1 MRPPCE
7 MVQREFLPYVR
18 ASVASRLREAG
29 MSQNEIARKLNI
41 TQAAVSKYLSHE
53 TTEGQLADHIGAL
66 SEKQSDMI
74 IEGSTPADLM
84 VREICSTCMY
94 LRIGST
100 ICMMHRERVLSL
112 GELSCQICT
121 GLLAGSEAT
130 FTGRAEILGAMQEA
144 LAMLEEAP
152 GIRRLMPQVRLNLVA
167 CDETA
172 NTTSG
177 VAAFPGRITLVEDK
191 VKALTAPQFGA
202 SRHTATLVLWAKSIW
217 PSVRSCI
224 GISGRSEIVE
234 AAERM
239 GTLIIRLR
247 EPTSNPDEISKAA
260 HKAAK
265 LIGADVSTVAVHV
278 PGGVGIEP
286 ILYLFG
292 TSAPSLASTC
302 ISLSGEL

>member
-18 ASVASRLREAG
+18 ASLASRLREAG
-29 MSQNEIARKLNI
+29 MSQNAIARRLNV
-41 TQAAVSKYLSHE
+41 TQAAVSKYLSQK
-53 TTEGQLADHIGAL
+53 TKEGQLGDQISAL
-66 SEKQSDMI
+66 SEKLSRMI
-74 IEGSTPADLM
+74 GDGNASADLM

-100 ICMMHRERVLSL
+100 ICMMHRDWVPSL
-112 GELSCQICT
+112 GEVSCQICT
-121 GLLAGSEAT
+121 GLLAGSEPT
-130 FTGRAEILGAMQEA
+130 FIGRAEILRGMQEA

-172 NTTSG
+172 STTAD
-177 VAAFPGRITLVEDK
+177 VAAVPGRITLVENR
-191 VKALTAPQFGA
+191 VKALTDPQFGA
-202 SRHTATLVLWAKSIW
+202 SRHTATLVLWAKSVW
-217 PSVRSCI
+217 PGVRSCI
-224 GISGRSEIVE
+224 GISGRSEIIE
-234 AAERM
+234 AAKIMEIPM
-239 GTLIIRLR
+239 IRLK
-247 EPTSNPDEISKAA
+247 EPTSDPDEISEAA
-260 HKAAK
+260 RRAAK
-265 LIGADVSTVAVHV
+265 RIGADIPTVAVHV

-292 TSAPSLASTC
+292 PSAPSLASTC

>member
-1 MRPPCE
+1 

-18 ASVASRLREAG
+18 ASLASRLREAG
-29 MSQNEIARKLNI
+29 MSQNAIARELNV
-41 TQAAVSKYLSHE
+41 TQAAVSKYLGQE
-53 TTEGQLADHIGAL
+53 TTEGQLADHISAL
-66 SEKQSDMI
+66 SEKLSGMI
-74 IEGSTPADLM
+74 IDGSASVDLM
-84 VREICSTCMY
+84 VREICATCMY

-100 ICMMHRERVLSL
+100 ICMMHREWVPSL

-121 GLLAGSEAT
+121 GLLAGTETT
-130 FTGRAEILGAMQEA
+130 FIGRAEILGGMQEA

-172 NTTSG
+172 NTTAD
-177 VAAFPGRITLVEDK
+177 VAAVPGRITLVENR

-217 PSVRSCI
+217 PKVRSCI
-224 GISGRSEIVE
+224 GISGRSEIIQ

-239 GTLIIRLR
+239 GIAIIRLK
-247 EPTSNPDEISKAA
+247 EPTSNPDEISEGADR
-260 HKAAK
+260 AAK
-265 LIGADVSTVAVHV
+265 RIGSDVSTVAVHV
-278 PGGVGIEP
+278 QGGVGIEP

-292 TSAPSLASTC
+292 QSAPSLASTC